1 MTVVPKARNLLE
13 ATLNELSAR
22 RVAEK
27 IAAEARAQQQQ
38 QVADQQPQL
47 RQIDTRDQSG
57 RVITTFEGRAS
68 WLRDFA
74 PEPKRVVSIK
84 TR

>member
-1 MTVVPKARNLLE
+1 MTAQTKPRNLLE
-13 ATLNELSAR
+13 ATMLELSVR
-22 RVAEK
+22 RAAEK
-27 IAAEARAQQQQ
+27 IAQEQRAVVEAEAPKA
-38 QVADQQPQL
+38 L
-47 RQIDTRDQSG
+47 KQIDTRDQSG

>member
-1 MTVVPKARNLLE
+1 ML
-13 ATLNELSAR
+13 ELSAR
-22 RVAEK
+22 RAAEK
-27 IAAEARAQQQQ
+27 IAAEQRA
-38 QVADQQPQL
+38 AAETEAPRAL

-74 PEPKRVVSIK
+74 PEPKQVVSIK